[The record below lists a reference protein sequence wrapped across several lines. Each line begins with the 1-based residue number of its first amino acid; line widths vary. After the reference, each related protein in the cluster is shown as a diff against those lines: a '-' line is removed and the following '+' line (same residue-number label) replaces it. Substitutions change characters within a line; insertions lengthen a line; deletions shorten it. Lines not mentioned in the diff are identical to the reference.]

1 MSFSTIDS
9 MTDWMNSGELI
20 DWNRQSNINANAYTG
35 KYGNAPDPDIDGD
48 AYFGGVTKYPYLRPV
63 FNSAF
68 QFNSDG
74 TPVLRDATEYEQ
86 KVLGYAA
93 RVPVYDSSKIP
104 TTPWTDYVTRTAIT
118 HNHQLSLSAGTE
130 KSKLYMSLAYLDQ
143 QSPMKDQDY
152 KRYTVNLN
160 GEIQAT
166 DFLKVGMGVNLS
178 HSIKIMVL

>member
-1 MSFSTIDS
+1 MTAGSMADVNPNDIESMEILKDASATAIYGSRGANGVVLISTKKGKTGKVTINYDGSMSFSTIDS

-74 TPVLRDATEYEQ
+74 TLY
-86 KVLGYAA
+86 
-93 RVPVYDSSKIP
+93 
-104 TTPWTDYVTRTAIT
+104 YVTHRI
-118 HNHQLSLSAGTE
+118 
-130 KSKLYMSLAYLDQ
+130 
-143 QSPMKDQDY
+143 
-152 KRYTVNLN
+152 
-160 GEIQAT
+160 
-166 DFLKVGMGVNLS
+166 
-178 HSIKIMVL
+178 